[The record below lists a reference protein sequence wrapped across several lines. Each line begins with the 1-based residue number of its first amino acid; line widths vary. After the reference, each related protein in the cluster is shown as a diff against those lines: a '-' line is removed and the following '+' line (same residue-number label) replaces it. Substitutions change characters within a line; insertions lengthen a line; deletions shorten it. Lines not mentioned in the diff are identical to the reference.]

1 MIKVLYGVRIVA
13 EHSMREASREIV
25 YKMKLVLILLN
36 VLMVPGKGADTRPKM
51 VSLQPPLLTRA
62 KI

>member
-13 EHSMREASREIV
+13 EHSMCEALRETV
-25 YKMKLVLILLN
+25 YKMEIVLILLN
-36 VLMVPGKGADTRPKM
+36 VLMVHGKDADTRPKI
-51 VSLQPPLLTRA
+51 VSLQPPLLTQA